1 MRRMKKYLLMQLKF
15 KRCKEYGYENCGI
28 DKDDIHY
35 QPKLIE
41 KFSLEDGDYIDYLVE
56 LIKLNDSVKG
66 RKYDTMY
73 YLVEGSFYYGQDKKK
88 FMSREHQETLMEDF
102 FDTDEY
108 ILALGKS
115 EVLKGV
121 KPNKLSNNIHIKYSN
136 LIQPYH
142 FTKLGIYR
150 LDPMTLDDIKESIDS
165 LMFEDST
172 FAEENKHTD
181 KKDSEKP
188 SEEEKAKSSVGW
200 PSDTKEEPQDDE
212 IDVDADTDA
221 DAAKDAEPES
231 KDESKNDAEADKE

>member
-15 KRCKEYGYENCGI
+15 NRGKEYGYENCGI
-28 DKDDIHY
+28 DKDDINY

-41 KFSLEDGDYIDYLVE
+41 KFSLEDSDYIDYLVE
-56 LIKLNDSVKG
+56 LIKRNDSIKG

-88 FMSREHQETLMEDF
+88 FMSREYQETLMEDF

-115 EVLKGV
+115 EVLKGA
-121 KPNKLSNNIHIKYSN
+121 KPNKLSTNIHIKYSN

-150 LDPMTLDDIKESIDS
+150 LDPMTLDDIKESMDS
-165 LMFEDST
+165 LMIEDST
-172 FAEENKHTD
+172 FKLNSCE
-181 KKDSEKP
+181 
-188 SEEEKAKSSVGW
+188 
-200 PSDTKEEPQDDE
+200 DE
-212 IDVDADTDA
+212 IRDCLKPLDSKVIIKSFKAY
-221 DAAKDAEPES
+221 KDAKLKLYEELNKLVS
-231 KDESKNDAEADKE
+231 KLDDDGFYK

>member
-15 KRCKEYGYENCGI
+15 KRGKEYGYENCCI
-28 DKDDIHY
+28 DKDDTHY

-41 KFSLEDGDYIDYLVE
+41 KFSLEDSDYIDYLVE
-56 LIKLNDSVKG
+56 LIKRNDSIKG

-73 YLVEGSFYYGQDKKK
+73 YLVEGSFYYSQDKKK
-88 FMSREHQETLMEDF
+88 FMSREYQETLMEDF

-136 LIQPYH
+136 IIQPYH

-150 LDPMTLDDIKESIDS
+150 LDPMTLDDIKESINS

-172 FAEENKHTD
+172 STLNSCE
-181 KKDSEKP
+181 
-188 SEEEKAKSSVGW
+188 
-200 PSDTKEEPQDDE
+200 DE
-212 IDVDADTDA
+212 IRDCLKPLDSKIILKSFKAY
-221 DAAKDAEPES
+221 KDAKLKLYEELNKLVS
-231 KDESKNDAEADKE
+231 KLDDDGFYK

>member
-15 KRCKEYGYENCGI
+15 KRGKEYCYENCGL
-28 DKDDIHY
+28 DRDDIHY

-41 KFSLEDGDYIDYLVE
+41 KFSLEDKDYIDYLIE
-56 LIKLNDSVKG
+56 LIKRNDSVKG

-88 FMSREHQETLMEDF
+88 FMDREYQETLMEDF

-108 ILALGKS
+108 ILALSKS

-150 LDPMTLDDIKESIDS
+150 LDPMTLDDIKDSIDS
-165 LMFEDST
+165 LMFEDAT
-172 FAEENKHTD
+172 FKLNSFEDEIRDCLKPLDSKVIIKSFKAYKDAKLKLVEEL
-181 KKDSEKP
+181 
-188 SEEEKAKSSVGW
+188 
-200 PSDTKEEPQDDE
+200 TKLVSKLDDE
-212 IDVDADTDA
+212 GFY
-221 DAAKDAEPES
+221 K
-231 KDESKNDAEADKE
+231 

>member
-15 KRCKEYGYENCGI
+15 KRGKEYDYENCGI

-41 KFSLEDGDYIDYLVE
+41 KFSLEDSDYIDYLVE
-56 LIKLNDSVKG
+56 LIKRNDSIKG
-66 RKYDTMY
+66 RKYDTIY
-73 YLVEGSFYYGQDKKK
+73 YLVEGSFYYSQDKKK
-88 FMSREHQETLMEDF
+88 FMSREYQETLMEDF

-150 LDPMTLDDIKESIDS
+150 LDPMTLDDIKESIDL

-172 FAEENKHTD
+172 SKLNSCEDEIRDCLKPLDSKVIIKSFKAY
-181 KKDSEKP
+181 KD
-188 SEEEKAKSSVGW
+188 AKLKLFEDLAKLVA
-200 PSDTKEEPQDDE
+200 KLDDE
-212 IDVDADTDA
+212 GFY
-221 DAAKDAEPES
+221 K
-231 KDESKNDAEADKE
+231 

>member
-1 MRRMKKYLLMQLKF
+1 MKRTKKYLLMQLKF
-15 KRCKEYGYENCGI
+15 KRGKEYGYENCGI

-41 KFSLEDGDYIDYLVE
+41 KFSLEDSDYIDYLVE

-66 RKYDTMY
+66 RKFDTVY
-73 YLVEGSFYYGQDKKK
+73 YLVEGSFYYGEDKKK
-88 FMSREHQETLMEDF
+88 FMDREYQETLMEDF

-121 KPNKLSNNIHIKYSN
+121 KPNKLSINIHIKYSN

-142 FTKLGIYR
+142 YTKLGIYR
-150 LDPMTLDDIKESIDS
+150 LDPMTLDDIKESMDS

-172 FAEENKHTD
+172 STLNSCEDEIRDCLKSLDSKVIIKSFKAYKDAKLKLYEELNKLVS
-181 KKDSEKP
+181 KL
-188 SEEEKAKSSVGW
+188 
-200 PSDTKEEPQDDE
+200 DDE
-212 IDVDADTDA
+212 GFY
-221 DAAKDAEPES
+221 K
-231 KDESKNDAEADKE
+231 

>member
-1 MRRMKKYLLMQLKF
+1 MKRTKKYLLMQLKF
-15 KRCKEYGYENCGI
+15 KRSKEYGYENCGI

-41 KFSLEDGDYIDYLVE
+41 KFSLEDSDYIDYLVE
-56 LIKLNDSVKG
+56 LIKRNDSIKG

-73 YLVEGSFYYGQDKKK
+73 YLVEGSFYYSQDKKK
-88 FMSREHQETLMEDF
+88 FMSREYQETLMEDF

-150 LDPMTLDDIKESIDS
+150 LDPMTLDDIKESMDS

-172 FAEENKHTD
+172 SKLNSCEDEIRDCLKPLDSKVIIKSFKAYKDAKLKLYEELNKLVS
-181 KKDSEKP
+181 KL
-188 SEEEKAKSSVGW
+188 
-200 PSDTKEEPQDDE
+200 DDE
-212 IDVDADTDA
+212 GFY
-221 DAAKDAEPES
+221 K
-231 KDESKNDAEADKE
+231 

>member
-15 KRCKEYGYENCGI
+15 KRGKEYGYENCGI

-41 KFSLEDGDYIDYLVE
+41 KFNLEDSEYIDYLVE
-56 LIKLNDSVKG
+56 LIKRNDSIKG

-88 FMSREHQETLMEDF
+88 FMDREYQETLMEDF

-115 EVLKGV
+115 EVLKEV
-121 KPNKLSNNIHIKYSN
+121 KPNKLSTNIHIKYSN

-142 FTKLGIYR
+142 YTKLGIYR
-150 LDPMTLDDIKESIDS
+150 LDPMTLDDIKESMDS

-172 FAEENKHTD
+172 FKLNSCEDEIRDCLKPLDSKVIIKSFKAYKDAKLKLYEELNKLVS
-181 KKDSEKP
+181 KL
-188 SEEEKAKSSVGW
+188 
-200 PSDTKEEPQDDE
+200 DDE
-212 IDVDADTDA
+212 GFY
-221 DAAKDAEPES
+221 K
-231 KDESKNDAEADKE
+231 

>member
-15 KRCKEYGYENCGI
+15 KRGKEYCYENCGL
-28 DKDDIHY
+28 DRDDIHY

-41 KFSLEDGDYIDYLVE
+41 KFSLEDKDYIDYLIE
-56 LIKLNDSVKG
+56 LIKRNDSVKG

-88 FMSREHQETLMEDF
+88 FMDREYQETLMEDF

-108 ILALGKS
+108 ILALSKS

-150 LDPMTLDDIKESIDS
+150 LDPMTLYDIKDSIDS
-165 LMFEDST
+165 LMFEDAT
-172 FAEENKHTD
+172 FKLNSFEDEIRDCLKPLDSKVIIKSFKAYKDAKLKLVEEL
-181 KKDSEKP
+181 
-188 SEEEKAKSSVGW
+188 
-200 PSDTKEEPQDDE
+200 TKLVSKLDDE
-212 IDVDADTDA
+212 GFY
-221 DAAKDAEPES
+221 K
-231 KDESKNDAEADKE
+231 

>member
-172 FAEENKHTD
+172 FKLNSCEDEIRDCLKPLDSKAILKSF
-181 KKDSEKP
+181 KAYKD
-188 SEEEKAKSSVGW
+188 AKLKLFEDLAKLVA
-200 PSDTKEEPQDDE
+200 KLDDE
-212 IDVDADTDA
+212 GFY
-221 DAAKDAEPES
+221 K
-231 KDESKNDAEADKE
+231 